1 MSHLPLKQRI
11 GKVEITITDPV
22 TAGSYQDFKLIY
34 TVGYFGIDDTGSIKI
49 CLRRAT
55 DMGEPQLTEPAEAN
69 YVHIWATNGA
79 KLQSRYDPK
88 DNVRPWGKV
97 LYIKIID
104 GFLQEGDQ
112 IIAHFGDRA
121 QGSTGIRMQTFCE
134 ETFAFKV
141 LVDPFATY
149 TYTEVPDCPNIK
161 VVAGPAEVWK
171 AQVPTLRR
179 INESFRLLVKAEDR
193 WGNPTPEGHK
203 VFQCSSNLK
212 IEGLPESI
220 TLDSQSKGV
229 AIIEGLVPMEE
240 GNLIITL
247 KDKTG
252 FVIKTNPM
260 HVVEKATLGHYW
272 GDLHGQSEET
282 IGTKS
287 VEDYF
292 SFARDKAGLDFAS
305 HQANDFQIT
314 KAFWAKLQQTTKNFL
329 KEGSFV
335 TFPGYEWSGNTG
347 LGGDHNVFYYEEG
360 ETIHRSS
367 HALIADISDLNTD
380 CNHIKDLF
388 EALKNKK
395 ALIFAHVGGRYAD
408 LSFHSPRLQRSVE
421 IHSAWG
427 TFEWLLEEA
436 FQKGYRIG
444 IVCNSDEHKGRL
456 GASYPGASLFGSY
469 GGLTCLLAESLTRS
483 SIWNALMKRH
493 HYGTTGARIYL
504 DVCASFSKP
513 ALRFQEEPHPGQ
525 VPAEKMT
532 EAIMGDIIKTTEKEV
547 TLKIELI
554 GSAPIEKIEIHNGIE
569 LLETFRPYK
578 ESNLGHR
585 IRVIWSGASFR
596 GRERAV
602 SWDGNAQVKGN
613 EILSATAINFLNPE
627 KKLILRKPD
636 SLFWQSITTGG
647 LAGFDCLLKEPD
659 AGTLFIETPLVKF
672 SKPVSE
678 IGLKETIYETGGVAR
693 RMRLSRLPDN
703 NPHTQLKMN
712 RRISLKKNKDN
723 PLYVCV
729 YQEDGHC
736 AWSSPIYVL
745 YEDF

>member
-1 MSHLPLKQRI
+1 MSHLPLEQRI

-34 TVGYFGIDDTGSIKI
+34 TAGYFGIDDTGSIKI
-49 CLRRAT
+49 CFRRAT
-55 DMGEPQLTEPAEAN
+55 DMGEPQFTEPAEAN
-69 YVHIWATNGA
+69 YAHIWVTNGA
-79 KLQSRYDPK
+79 KLQTRYDLK

-121 QGSTGIRMQTFCE
+121 QGSPGIRMQTFCE

-149 TYTEVPDCPNIK
+149 TYTEVPDCPTIK
-161 VVAGPAEVWK
+161 VAAGPAEVWR
-171 AQVPTLRR
+171 AQIPTLRKT
-179 INESFRLLVKAEDR
+179 NESFRLLVKAEDR
-193 WGNPTPEGHK
+193 WGNPTPEEHK

-220 TLDSQSKGV
+220 ALNSQSKGV
-229 AIIEGLVPMEE
+229 AVIEGLVPIEK
-240 GNLIITL
+240 GDAFITL

-252 FVIKTNPM
+252 LVIKTNPM
-260 HVVEKATLGHYW
+260 RVVEKATLGHYW

-282 IGTKS
+282 IGTNS

-292 SFARDKAGLDFAS
+292 SFARDTAGLDFAS

-314 KAFWAKLQQTTKNFL
+314 KEFWTKLQETTKRFL

-367 HALIADISDLNTD
+367 HALIADLSDLNTD
-380 CNHIKDLF
+380 CNHIEDLF
-388 EALKNKK
+388 EVLKNKK

-408 LSFHSPRLQRSVE
+408 LPFHSPRLQRSIE

-427 TFEWLLEEA
+427 TFEWLLQEA
-436 FQKGYRIG
+436 FQKGYRLG
-444 IVCNSDEHKGRL
+444 IVCNSDEHKGRP
-456 GASYPGASLFGSY
+456 GTSYPGASLFGSY

-504 DVCASFSKP
+504 DVCVSFSKP
-513 ALRFQEEPHPGQ
+513 ALPFQEEPHLGQ
-525 VPAEKMT
+525 APAEKIT
-532 EAIMGDIIKTTEKEV
+532 EAIMGDIIKTTEREV

-554 GSAPIEKIEIHNGIE
+554 GSAPIEKIEIRNGVE
-569 LLETFRPYK
+569 LLETFRPYR
-578 ESNLGHR
+578 ESDLGHR

-596 GRERAV
+596 GRGRAV
-602 SWDGNAQVKGN
+602 NWDGKAQVKGN
-613 EILSATAINFLNPE
+613 DILSATPINFFNPE
-627 KKLILRKPD
+627 KRLILKKPD
-636 SLFWQSITTGG
+636 SLFWQYITTGG

-659 AGTLFIETPLVKF
+659 TGTLLVETSLVTF

-678 IGLKETIYETGGVAR
+678 ISLEETIFETGGVAR
-693 RMRLSRLPDN
+693 RMRLNRLPDN
-703 NPHTQLKMN
+703 NPHTQIKIS
-712 RRISLKKNKDN
+712 RRIPLRKSKEN

-745 YEDF
+745 CEDS